1 MDLYGRTAP
10 SGLEIDSV
18 ATARRLNCGHWFDDE
33 TMRFFRTRI
42 SASAVRRTHAG
53 LLFVTSEKKDPHMP
67 RRYSVRMAHWWLR
80 HDGRWVVGI
89 KTIGDFQAYATRRDA
104 VRAMMEV

>member
-1 MDLYGRTAP
+1 MVDFYGKDAP

-18 ATARRLNCGHWFDDE
+18 ATARRLHCGHWFDDA
-33 TMRFFRTRI
+33 TMRFFGTRI
-42 SASAVRRTHAG
+42 CAERRTHAG
-53 LLFVTSEKKDPHMP
+53 LLFVTSEKAPHMP
-67 RRYSVRMAHWWLR
+67 RRYSVRLAHWR
-80 HDGRWVVGI
+80 RRNDGRWVVSI